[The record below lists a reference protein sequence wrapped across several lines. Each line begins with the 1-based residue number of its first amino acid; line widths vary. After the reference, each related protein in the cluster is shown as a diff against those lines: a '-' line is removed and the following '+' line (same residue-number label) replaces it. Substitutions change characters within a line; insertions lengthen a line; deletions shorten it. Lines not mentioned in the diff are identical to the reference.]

1 VALLA
6 GAAAVTLP
14 RAALASEA
22 DPLLAL
28 WRRYV
33 DLEAEQDL
41 VFRPAV
47 ALRAALAARWGE
59 PMSPVSAADLWGHDP
74 EYQKLPGLNAESDR
88 FTDLRAD
95 LSELMAATP
104 ATSLA
109 GLRVKV
115 RLAIGVWPRGRS
127 WDETEFH
134 EDVALAALQD
144 ADRLLTAFGE
154 GDRWHDQPPRRPR
167 QSSTSPPRSPGC
179 ASSLRRPAMPC

>member
-1 VALLA
+1 MTDRTTTTLAPGRRGLLGGAAALLA
-6 GAAAVTLP
+6 GAAAVALP
-14 RAALASEA
+14 RAALAAGTCTDAELLHTGA
-22 DPLLAL
+22 DPLLTL

-33 DLEAEQDL
+33 DVEAEQDR

-47 ALRAALAARWGE
+47 TLRAALAARWGE

-115 RLAIGVWPRGRS
+115 RLAIGIWPRGRS

-134 EDVALAALQD
+134 EDVALATLQD
-144 ADRLLTAFGE
+144 ADRLLAAFGE
-154 GDRWHDQPPRRPR
+154 G
-167 QSSTSPPRSPGC
+167 
-179 ASSLRRPAMPC
+179 